1 MAASE
6 SSFLFSVFTGGEQ
19 ERVSFFSFFVLGGG
33 SGARKPGS
41 NFSFQLDIAS
51 VVGRY

>member
-19 ERVSFFSFFVLGGG
+19 ERERFSFFVLGGS

-41 NFSFQLDIAS
+41 NFSCQLVPAF
-51 VVGRY
+51 VVGGC